1 MKVWE
6 AIQMLEQMDKT
17 KECTVT
23 FGEAKQAKPFSG
35 IPYPQGARDY
45 VIDKD
50 QWPASFNP
58 DGHKD
63 SLVHKRVL

>member
-23 FGEAKQAKPFSG
+23 FGEAKQSKPFSG

-45 VIDKD
+45 VIGAEH
-50 QWPASFNP
+50 WPEAFKS
-58 DGHKD
+58 
-63 SLVHKRVL
+63 VTTRVL

>member
-23 FGEAKQAKPFSG
+23 FGTAKVAKPVMF
-35 IPYPQGARDY
+35 PQGARDY
-45 VIDKD
+45 VIGKD
-50 QWPASFNP
+50 QWPTSWNP
-58 DGHKD
+58 DSHKD
-63 SLVHKRVL
+63 SLVQE

>member
-23 FGEAKQAKPFSG
+23 FGEAKVAKLPT
-35 IPYPQGARDY
+35 YPSGARDY
-45 VIDKD
+45 VIGAEH
-50 QWPASFNP
+50 WPEAFKS
-58 DGHKD
+58 
-63 SLVHKRVL
+63 VTTRVL